1 MIKKIVTFLMAAV
14 LLLGVLTGCRSDT
27 KNVEVVKLD
36 PNNPIA
42 ITVWHYYNG
51 AQQAAFDRLVSE
63 FNATVGKEQGI
74 YVEGKSQGSVSD
86 LEQAVTDAIE
96 GKVGAEDVPN
106 IFASY
111 SDLAYTALNT
121 VGLADLTRYFTQDDI
136 DKYVDGYIREGY
148 LNNGEAL
155 YLFPTAKSTE
165 ITMINETAWE
175 PFAEQTGVTKDMLL
189 TDEGIV
195 EVAKK
200 YYEWSGGKAF
210 YGRDS
215 MANYFVIGMKQLGT
229 EIFEVTGDGVKLNA
243 DKEKIRR
250 LWDNWYVPTV
260 KGWFA
265 SYGRFRSDDVKTG
278 DIIAYTGSS
287 SSSMYFPDCMET
299 AEGSES
305 IDYDILNAPI
315 FDGGEN
321 VKVQQ
326 GAGMAV
332 TKSDT
337 AHEYAACVFLKWFT
351 ETENNYKFVC
361 ESSYMPVTKESH
373 SVEALDK
380 ALNDNNLEINQKA
393 YDCLKMVISH
403 DEGCEYYTASA
414 FANGMAARKVLDYN
428 LSDKA
433 KADLEEINAKVAA
446 GRTREEAVAPYIT
459 DEAFD
464 RWYEDFASALNT
476 RIGR

>member
-1 MIKKIVTFLMAAV
+1 MKKKIVTFLMAAV

-136 DKYVDGYIREGY
+136 DKYVEGYIREGY

-287 SSSMYFPDCMET
+287 SSSMYFPDCMER

-464 RWYEDFASALNT
+464 RWYEDFVSALNT
-476 RIGR
+476 RISR

>member
-1 MIKKIVTFLMAAV
+1 M
-14 LLLGVLTGCRSDT
+14 
-27 KNVEVVKLD
+27 
-36 PNNPIA
+36 
-42 ITVWHYYNG
+42 
-51 AQQAAFDRLVSE
+51 SE

-74 YVEGKSQGSVSD
+74 YVEGKSQGSVFD
-86 LEQAVTDAIE
+86 LEQAVTNAIE

-136 DKYVDGYIREGY
+136 DKYVEGYIREGY

-287 SSSMYFPDCMET
+287 SSSTYFPDCVET

-380 ALNDNNLEINQKA
+380 ALNDNNLEINPKA

-403 DEGCEYYTASA
+403 DEGCEYYTTSA
-414 FANGMAARKVLDYN
+414 FANSMAARKVLDYN

-464 RWYEDFASALNT
+464 RWYEDFVSALNT

>member
-1 MIKKIVTFLMAAV
+1 MKKKIVAFLMAAV
-14 LLLGVLTGCRSDT
+14 LLLGAFTGCRSSD
-27 KNVEVVKLD
+27 KKVKVVKLD
-36 PNNPIA
+36 PNNPTA

-51 AQQAAFDRLVSE
+51 AQRAAFDRLVSE

-96 GKVGAEDVPN
+96 GKVGAEDMPD

-111 SDLAYTALNT
+111 SDVAYAALNT
-121 VGLADLTRYFTQDDI
+121 VGLADLTQYFTQDEI
-136 DKYVDGYIREGY
+136 NKYVDGYIQEGY
-148 LNNGEAL
+148 LNKDGAL

-175 PFAEQTGVTKDMLL
+175 PFAERTGVTKDQLL

-215 MANYFVIGMKQLGT
+215 MANYFVIGMKQQGT
-229 EIFEVTGDGVKLNA
+229 EIFEVTQDGVKLNA

-260 KGWFA
+260 SGWFA
-265 SYGRFRSDDVKTG
+265 NYGRFRSDDVKTG

-287 SSSMYFPDCMET
+287 SSSMYFPDYVET
-299 AEGSES
+299 AEGSET

-315 FDGGEN
+315 IEGGEN

-332 TKSDT
+332 TKSDE

-373 SVEALDK
+373 SAEALDK
-380 ALNDNNLEINQKA
+380 ALRDSGLEINQKA
-393 YDCLKMVISH
+393 YDCLKMVISD
-403 DEGCEYYTASA
+403 DEDCEYYTTSA
-414 FANGMAARKVLDYN
+414 FANGAAARKVLDYN

-433 KADLEEINAKVAA
+433 KADLEEINAQVAA
-446 GRTREEAVAPYIT
+446 GRTREEAVAPYVT

-464 RWYEDFASALNT
+464 RWYEDFVSALNA
-476 RIGR
+476 RINR

>member
-1 MIKKIVTFLMAAV
+1 
-14 LLLGVLTGCRSDT
+14 
-27 KNVEVVKLD
+27 
-36 PNNPIA
+36 
-42 ITVWHYYNG
+42 
-51 AQQAAFDRLVSE
+51 
-63 FNATVGKEQGI
+63 
-74 YVEGKSQGSVSD
+74 
-86 LEQAVTDAIE
+86 
-96 GKVGAEDVPN
+96 
-106 IFASY
+106 
-111 SDLAYTALNT
+111 
-121 VGLADLTRYFTQDDI
+121 
-136 DKYVDGYIREGY
+136 
-148 LNNGEAL
+148 
-155 YLFPTAKSTE
+155 
-165 ITMINETAWE
+165 
-175 PFAEQTGVTKDMLL
+175 
-189 TDEGIV
+189 
-195 EVAKK
+195 
-200 YYEWSGGKAF
+200 
-210 YGRDS
+210 
-215 MANYFVIGMKQLGT
+215 
-229 EIFEVTGDGVKLNA
+229 
-243 DKEKIRR
+243 
-250 LWDNWYVPTV
+250 
-260 KGWFA
+260 
-265 SYGRFRSDDVKTG
+265 
-278 DIIAYTGSS
+278 
-287 SSSMYFPDCMET
+287 MET

-361 ESSYMPVTKESH
+361 ESSYMPVTKDSH
-373 SVEALDK
+373 SVDALDK

-393 YDCLKMVISH
+393 YDCLKMVIS
-403 DEGCEYYTASA
+403 DDKGCEYYTTSA

-464 RWYEDFASALNT
+464 RWYEDFVSALNT

>member
-14 LLLGVLTGCRSDT
+14 LLLGTLTGCRSDI

-136 DKYVDGYIREGY
+136 DKYVEGYIREGY

-175 PFAEQTGVTKDMLL
+175 PFAERTGVTKDMLL
-189 TDEGIV
+189 THEGIV

-229 EIFEVTGDGVKLNA
+229 EIFQVTGDGVKLNA

-373 SVEALDK
+373 SVQALDK

-464 RWYEDFASALNT
+464 RWYEDFVSALNT

>member
-14 LLLGVLTGCRSDT
+14 LLLGTLTGCRSDI

-74 YVEGKSQGSVSD
+74 YVEGKIQGSVSD

-136 DKYVDGYIREGY
+136 DKYVEGYIREGY

-175 PFAEQTGVTKDMLL
+175 PFAERTGVTKDMLL
-189 TDEGIV
+189 THEGIV

-229 EIFEVTGDGVKLNA
+229 EIFQVTGDGVKLNA

-373 SVEALDK
+373 SVQALDK

-464 RWYEDFASALNT
+464 RWYEDFVSALNT

>member
-1 MIKKIVTFLMAAV
+1 MKKKILTFLMAAV

-136 DKYVDGYIREGY
+136 DKYVEGYIREGY

-175 PFAEQTGVTKDMLL
+175 PFADHENHYQQPSLEQ
-189 TDEGIV
+189 
-195 EVAKK
+195 
-200 YYEWSGGKAF
+200 S
-210 YGRDS
+210 
-215 MANYFVIGMKQLGT
+215 
-229 EIFEVTGDGVKLNA
+229 
-243 DKEKIRR
+243 
-250 LWDNWYVPTV
+250 
-260 KGWFA
+260 
-265 SYGRFRSDDVKTG
+265 
-278 DIIAYTGSS
+278 
-287 SSSMYFPDCMET
+287 
-299 AEGSES
+299 
-305 IDYDILNAPI
+305 
-315 FDGGEN
+315 
-321 VKVQQ
+321 
-326 GAGMAV
+326 
-332 TKSDT
+332 
-337 AHEYAACVFLKWFT
+337 
-351 ETENNYKFVC
+351 
-361 ESSYMPVTKESH
+361 
-373 SVEALDK
+373 
-380 ALNDNNLEINQKA
+380 
-393 YDCLKMVISH
+393 
-403 DEGCEYYTASA
+403 
-414 FANGMAARKVLDYN
+414 
-428 LSDKA
+428 
-433 KADLEEINAKVAA
+433 
-446 GRTREEAVAPYIT
+446 
-459 DEAFD
+459 
-464 RWYEDFASALNT
+464 
-476 RIGR
+476 

>member
-14 LLLGVLTGCRSDT
+14 LLLGALTGCRSDI

-136 DKYVDGYIREGY
+136 DKYVEGYIREGY

-175 PFAEQTGVTKDMLL
+175 PFVEQTGVTKDMLL
-189 TDEGIV
+189 THEGIV

-215 MANYFVIGMKQLGT
+215 MANYFVIGMKQQGT
-229 EIFEVTGDGVKLNA
+229 EIFQVTGDGVKLNA

-337 AHEYAACVFLKWFT
+337 AHEYAACIFLKWFT

-373 SVEALDK
+373 SVQALDK

-464 RWYEDFASALNT
+464 RWYEDFVSALNT

>member
-1 MIKKIVTFLMAAV
+1 MKKKIVTFLMAAV
-14 LLLGVLTGCRSDT
+14 LLLGVFTGCRSDT

-136 DKYVDGYIREGY
+136 DKYVEGYIREGY

-260 KGWFA
+260 EGWFA
-265 SYGRFRSDDVKTG
+265 GYGRFRSDDVKTG

-464 RWYEDFASALNT
+464 RWYEDFVSALNT

>member
-36 PNNPIA
+36 PNNPIS

-63 FNATVGKEQGI
+63 FNDTVGKEQGI

-136 DKYVDGYIREGY
+136 DKYVEGYIREGY

-215 MANYFVIGMKQLGT
+215 MANYFVIGMKQQGT
-229 EIFEVTGDGVKLNA
+229 EIFQVTGDGVKLNA

-337 AHEYAACVFLKWFT
+337 AHEYAACIFLKWFT

-433 KADLEEINAKVAA
+433 KADLEEINGKVAA

-464 RWYEDFASALNT
+464 RWYEDFVSALNT